1 MKAGI
6 INVTGYAG
14 IELARILSSHPE
26 VEIVSVTG
34 RSSAGQLL
42 SHVFPHLDTFDMKIS
57 EEIQKSTEISSKI
70 MFLFILNCFKTFW
83 VGN

>member
-14 IELARILSSHPE
+14 IELARILSAHTQ
-26 VEIVSVTG
+26 VDIVSVTG

-42 SHVFPHLDTFDMKIS
+42 SHIFPHLDTFDM
-57 EEIQKSTEISSKI
+57 
-70 MFLFILNCFKTFW
+70 
-83 VGN
+83 